1 MCALKHCKHT
11 LQRRQLVLKPLQ
23 TWRTSV
29 TNKEEKQNIPGIA
42 DFGLHFGEIWLRWAK
57 ILELEQSS
65 ERINRWGS
73 WMLRLIEIV
82 LIYSL
87 VLQWWAPPKHI
98 YLAYF
103 FADLRLH
110 CDHCSLQLVG
120 CQSQAVQ
127 AFFTLA
133 ISVES
138 RSGLGKQHVT
148 KRSKTNKACDSGW
161 NLSSLV
167 SRRAT
172 TIFPSVCLDA
182 FGIFNKAD
190 WRGKHLLPAKK
201 LLKWMYGAQ
210 LSRLP
215 CMTWDEYHST
225 SNAVCRKA
233 HFAKRMT
240 GQQPASI
247 KHPSPQ
253 SVYRVH
259 LGPWVWFD

>member
-1 MCALKHCKHT
+1 MCALKHRKHT
-11 LQRRQLVLKPLQ
+11 LQRRELVLKTLQ
-23 TWRTSV
+23 NWRTSV
-29 TNKEEKQNIPGIA
+29 KNKEEKQNFPGIA

-57 ILELEQSS
+57 ILEMEQSS

-82 LIYSL
+82 LIFSL

-110 CDHCSLQLVG
+110 GDHCSLQLMG

-172 TIFPSVCLDA
+172 TIPLCVWMPLEFLTRRTEEESTCCLQ
-182 FGIFNKAD
+182 K
-190 WRGKHLLPAKK
+190 RY
-201 LLKWMYGAQ
+201 LKWMYGAQ

-247 KHPSPQ
+247 KQSSPQ